1 MWFVLV
7 ACPSC
12 VTPRSLHGLVQAPA
26 VELEVSTL
34 THAMRKRDAQFSH
47 LPVRVQCVV
56 CIRCVCVFVAVR
68 VAVCVAV
75 CGCVCA
81 CAVRR
86 GCVRALP

>member
-1 MWFVLV
+1 MCGSC
-7 ACPSC
+7 CPSC